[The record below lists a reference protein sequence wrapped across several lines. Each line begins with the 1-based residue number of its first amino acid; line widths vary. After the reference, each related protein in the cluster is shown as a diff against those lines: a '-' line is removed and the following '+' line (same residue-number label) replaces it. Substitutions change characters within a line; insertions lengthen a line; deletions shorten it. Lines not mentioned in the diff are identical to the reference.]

1 MEKATTSQL
10 NKLEELADKLQMT
23 SDSSV
28 AHSLKTHALQIL
40 KDIDG
45 ESEFYK
51 LLQKSEVASYFDTHK
66 SKILN
71 SLKQAIDYYKQP
83 RISYLHY

>member
-1 MEKATTSQL
+1 MENKATTEQVS
-10 NKLEELADKLQMT
+10 KLEELANKLQMA

-51 LLQKSEVASYFDTHK
+51 LLQKSMVNNYYPTDK
-66 SKILN
+66 SKIVN
-71 SLKQAIDYYKQP
+71 NLKQAIDYYK
-83 RISYLHY
+83 